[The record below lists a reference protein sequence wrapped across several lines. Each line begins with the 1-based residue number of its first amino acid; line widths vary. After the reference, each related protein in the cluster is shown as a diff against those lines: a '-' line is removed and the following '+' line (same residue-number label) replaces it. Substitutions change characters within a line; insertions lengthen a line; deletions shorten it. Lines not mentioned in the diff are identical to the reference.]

1 MTAPALRALRPA
13 ATTSAYAG
21 DLLRARAA
29 APSRV
34 SAISRTRHMAV
45 RVCTV
50 ARRAPPRVAASARDP
65 RVSIATATR
74 RAPTAPPRAVRDPG
88 VAVERADDAPA
99 SVQPAGESTETSASS
114 RKTSP
119 DSIAFSDSSRIAFER
134 GVPFCRGGGGETSG
148 DGVFYRAESAQARD
162 LAVLLARL
170 IDKPRVLDAM
180 AGSGVRSAR
189 YLKQGKASHVH
200 LNDASPQAAD
210 ALLATL
216 DALFSPP
223 TSHDEILDDDSVA
236 SSADDVDDSYDEDDD
251 EDDDD
256 DSSADDSSFEE
267 SEDCDPSEAEDF
279 ASAVRCLP
287 NPSQKP
293 HPFKKTR
300 RGTKTMS
307 RQEKKA
313 LMETKM
319 QKTKLFK
326 LQKVTKKERKM
337 RAEAEAAAA
346 AAAAAAAEPE
356 AFESECDDDD
366 EACLIKEAM
375 ARAKEEKKRQRK
387 KQRKKTSGSAVSS
400 SVPKD
405 SLSGDSTS
413 SGISAS
419 EDAEDSRDAKDAP
432 YDSLGTVAVTTK
444 DARRLF
450 ASLFAS
456 NAERFDVVDVD
467 SFGSDN
473 FIDDALRVTKLG
485 GYCYATGT
493 DALAL
498 CGKNPPRLLSH
509 YGGAFVVPNVSAV
522 NETGLRVFVGDAVRR
537 GAAQGLKVTPA
548 FSLFH
553 PHGPVF
559 RAMLKVEKLVGA
571 WDGESIGFLA
581 QCDACGD
588 ARVAESDEIRDGA
601 CFCRRCAK
609 RDAAEKTRMSVSGP
623 LWTGPLHDA
632 AAVAAL
638 AREAEEV
645 DFCGG
650 DDEGRFSGEDGG
662 VPEEHE
668 LSSTKG
674 QKASAKELLAAF
686 AAEADPALPPFY
698 RRTDELARAGR
709 GLKHGIPPL
718 DAWIAE
724 LQQRGFAACR
734 SHLDARGLKSNAP
747 LDDVV
752 AAANAVAAA
761 KNGGA

>member
-134 GVPFCRGGGGETSG
+134 GVPFCRGGGGGDG

-223 TSHDEILDDDSVA
+223 TFHDEILDDDSVA
-236 SSADDVDDSYDEDDD
+236 SSADDADDSYDDDDD
-251 EDDDD
+251 EIDDD

-346 AAAAAAAEPE
+346 AAAEPE

-387 KQRKKTSGSAVSS
+387 KQRKKTNGSAVSS

-588 ARVAESDEIRDGA
+588 ARVAESDEIRDGS

-609 RDAAEKTRMSVSGP
+609 RDAAEKTRMAVSGP

-650 DDEGRFSGEDGG
+650 DDEGRISGEDG
-662 VPEEHE
+662 VLEEHE

-724 LQQRGFAACR
+724 LQTRGFAACR

>member
-21 DLLRARAA
+21 DRLRARAA
-29 APSRV
+29 TPSRV

-88 VAVERADDAPA
+88 VAVERADDAPE
-99 SVQPAGESTETSASS
+99 SVQPGGSNTETRASS
-114 RKTSP
+114 RRVIRT
-119 DSIAFSDSSRIAFER
+119 DSIDKAPHASHIAFER
-134 GVPFCRGGGGETSG
+134 GVPFCRGGGDDGG

-162 LAVLLARL
+162 LAVLLARSL
-170 IDKPRVLDAM
+170 NTPRVLDAM

-189 YLKQGKASHVH
+189 YLKQGRASHVH
-200 LNDASPQAAD
+200 VNDASPKAAD

-223 TSHDEILDDDSVA
+223 ASYVNDDDSKEDAFERTNADSVA
-236 SSADDVDDSYDEDDD
+236 SSADDDDDSYDDDDD
-251 EDDDD
+251 EDEDSASSAE
-256 DSSADDSSFEE
+256 DSSSF
-267 SEDCDPSEAEDF
+267 DPSEAEDF

-346 AAAAAAAEPE
+346 AEAAEPE
-356 AFESECDDDD
+356 AAESECDDDD
-366 EACLIKEAM
+366 EACPIKEAM

-387 KQRKKTSGSAVSS
+387 RQRKKTNGSAVTS
-400 SVPKD
+400 SVPTD
-405 SLSGDSTS
+405 AEGDSTS
-413 SGISAS
+413 SAEES
-419 EDAEDSRDAKDAP
+419 EESEDSRDARDAAR
-432 YDSLGTVAVTTK
+432 DSLGTVAVTSK

-456 NAERFDVVDVD
+456 GAERFDVVDVD

-473 FIDDALRVTKLG
+473 FVDDALRVTKLG

-509 YGGAFVVPNVSAV
+509 YGGAFVVPNAPAV

-559 RAMLKVEKLVGA
+559 RAMLKVEKLAGA

-588 ARVAESDEIRDGA
+588 ARVAESDEIRDGS

-650 DDEGRFSGEDGG
+650 DDEDG
-662 VPEEHE
+662 VCEERDA
-668 LSSTKG
+668 SSAKG
-674 QKASAKELLAAF
+674 QKASAKALLAAF

-724 LQQRGFAACR
+724 LQTRGFAACR
-734 SHLDARGLKSNAP
+734 SHLDARGLKSDAP
-747 LDDVV
+747 LEDVV

-761 KNGGA
+761 KN

>member
-1 MTAPALRALRPA
+1 
-13 ATTSAYAG
+13 
-21 DLLRARAA
+21 
-29 APSRV
+29 
-34 SAISRTRHMAV
+34 
-45 RVCTV
+45 
-50 ARRAPPRVAASARDP
+50 
-65 RVSIATATR
+65 
-74 RAPTAPPRAVRDPG
+74 
-88 VAVERADDAPA
+88 
-99 SVQPAGESTETSASS
+99 
-114 RKTSP
+114 
-119 DSIAFSDSSRIAFER
+119 
-134 GVPFCRGGGGETSG
+134 
-148 DGVFYRAESAQARD
+148 
-162 LAVLLARL
+162 
-170 IDKPRVLDAM
+170 
-180 AGSGVRSAR
+180 
-189 YLKQGKASHVH
+189 
-200 LNDASPQAAD
+200 
-210 ALLATL
+210 
-216 DALFSPP
+216 
-223 TSHDEILDDDSVA
+223 
-236 SSADDVDDSYDEDDD
+236 
-251 EDDDD
+251 
-256 DSSADDSSFEE
+256 
-267 SEDCDPSEAEDF
+267 
-279 ASAVRCLP
+279 
-287 NPSQKP
+287 
-293 HPFKKTR
+293 
-300 RGTKTMS
+300 
-307 RQEKKA
+307 
-313 LMETKM
+313 METKM

-337 RAEAEAAAA
+337 RAEAEAA

-387 KQRKKTSGSAVSS
+387 KQRKKTNGSAVSS

-419 EDAEDSRDAKDAP
+419 EDAEDSRDAKDAA

-581 QCDACGD
+581 QCDSCGD

-724 LQQRGFAACR
+724 LQTRGFAACR